1 MIATVS
7 SKKVFKG
14 QGVIVCETISQ
25 KAQKE
30 QKIKEKSQKIF
41 GPTIVWKIAFL

>member
-7 SKKVFKG
+7 SKKVVKD
-14 QGVIVCETISQ
+14 QGIIVCETIFQ
-25 KAQKE
+25 MAQKE
-30 QKIKEKSQKIF
+30 QKIKEKSQIIF